1 MQSLYSVLST
11 NVSDNDSNGVVKS
24 SRRGRRRANVLGWQ
38 WHASSNDVVRLVGS
52 LIAMALGTSARCT
65 SAIIVNESMTVDGVG
80 GEVVAVTVGVC
91 VSVKNWVIVS
101 LPPFPFGGIA
111 WTIICNVYSVV
122 VNVASS

>member
-1 MQSLYSVLST
+1 MLVT
-11 NVSDNDSNGVVKS
+11 MTVMV
-24 SRRGRRRANVLGWQ
+24 
-38 WHASSNDVVRLVGS
+38 SSNLAGVAVGGLTFSADSDTLAVTTSSDSFGS
-52 LIAMALGTSARCT
+52 LIAMALGSSARCT

-101 LPPFPFGGIA
+101 LRPFAFGGIA

-122 VNVASS
+122 VNVASF